1 MKERESLRDAS
12 PTVTETRT
20 LLGIDIGTTRV
31 KALLIDLEGRV
42 RGMGVC
48 ETPFETT
55 GPHVEMTLFGLKTA
69 IGTAVGQ
76 LGGAVTHVSAVG
88 IASMGETGVP
98 LDRHLEPS
106 GPLIAWHD
114 SRGAKVVRRLIDE
127 YGDALP
133 ARAGQITRVQSS
145 IAKIGWLLQHDVE
158 IHRWLGAAEA
168 ALWSLTGEQVSEPS
182 LACRTGAFD
191 VSALSYLGDVIRLV
205 GAPHDIFPPVRV
217 AGEPH
222 GRVTD
227 AGREWLGLAVGV
239 PVTVAG
245 HDHMVGAVGVGL
257 SDDDLL
263 DSIGTAETLVR
274 YTRDDLDFIQAAT
287 LMADVSID
295 PARGGLAVMAGD
307 LRPGRIVESARRM
320 FGDASFEELDGA
332 ALSVDSGMGEIH
344 AAEGAVLL
352 EQLRLQAGPGV
363 SSGSAQVRWRGLIE
377 AMTSYMWNCA
387 LGIEPLAEP
396 PARIVLI
403 GGGARSDTWASA
415 KRRISGL
422 PVARSLTEATAYG
435 AALFAGC
442 AAGYWPVVDEAPRSP
457 LERVE
462 Q

>member
-1 MKERESLRDAS
+1 
-12 PTVTETRT
+12 
-20 LLGIDIGTTRV
+20 
-31 KALLIDLEGRV
+31 
-42 RGMGVC
+42 
-48 ETPFETT
+48 
-55 GPHVEMTLFGLKTA
+55 MTLPGLKAA
-69 IGTAVGQ
+69 ISTAVRQ
-76 LGGAVTHVSAVG
+76 LGGAVADVSGVG
-88 IASMGETGVP
+88 VASMGETGVP
-98 LDRHLEPS
+98 LDRHLQPS

-114 SRGAKVVRRLIDE
+114 PRGAKVVRRLTDE

-133 ARAGQITRVQSS
+133 ARAGQATRVQSS
-145 IAKIGWLLQHDVE
+145 VAKIGWLLQHGVE

-168 ALWSLTGEQVSEPS
+168 ALWLLTDEQVSEPS

-191 VSALSYLGDVIRLV
+191 VSARKYIEDVTRLI
-205 GAPHDIFPPVRV
+205 GAPAEIFPPVRV

-222 GRVTD
+222 GRVVD
-227 AGREWLGLAVGV
+227 AGKDWLGLSLGV

-257 SDDDLL
+257 AHDDLL

-274 YTRDDLDFIQAAT
+274 YAGDDLDFLKAAE
-287 LMADVSID
+287 LSADVSID

-320 FGDASFEELDGA
+320 LGDASFEELDSVA
-332 ALSVDSGMGEIH
+332 SSVDSGEFQ
-344 AAEGAVLL
+344 AEEGAALL
-352 EQLRLQAGPGV
+352 EQLRSAAGPGV
-363 SSGSAQVRWRGLIE
+363 SSASAHVRWRGLIE
-377 AMTSYMWNCA
+377 AMTSYMWNTA
-387 LGIEPLAEP
+387 LGIEPLAGS

-422 PVARSLTEATAYG
+422 PVARSRIEATAYG

-442 AAGYWPVVDEAPRSP
+442 AAGSWSVIGEAPRSP
-457 LERVE
+457 LEAVE

>member
-1 MKERESLRDAS
+1 M
-12 PTVTETRT
+12 TETGT

-31 KALLIDLEGRV
+31 KALLIDLQGDV

-55 GPHVEMTLFGLKTA
+55 GPHVEMTLPGLKTA
-69 IGTAVGQ
+69 IGAAVGQ
-76 LGGAVTHVSAVG
+76 LGEAIAQVAAVG

-114 SRGAKVVRRLIDE
+114 PRGAKVVRRLIDE

-133 ARAGQITRVQSS
+133 ARAGQVTRAQSS

-191 VSALSYLGDVIRLV
+191 VSARSYLDDVIRLV
-205 GAPHDIFPPVRV
+205 GAPDDIFPPVRV

-227 AGREWLGLAVGV
+227 AGREWLGLTVGV

-274 YTRDDLDFIQAAT
+274 YTRDDLDFMQAAT
-287 LMADVSID
+287 LVADVSID

-332 ALSVDSGMGEIH
+332 ALSADSGTANSTPPRVPSFSSSCDHKLGRGFLGV
-344 AAEGAVLL
+344 GA
-352 EQLRLQAGPGV
+352 
-363 SSGSAQVRWRGLIE
+363 S
-377 AMTSYMWNCA
+377 
-387 LGIEPLAEP
+387 PLA
-396 PARIVLI
+396 
-403 GGGARSDTWASA
+403 WAH
-415 KRRISGL
+415 RGDD
-422 PVARSLTEATAYG
+422 
-435 AALFAGC
+435 
-442 AAGYWPVVDEAPRSP
+442 VVH
-457 LERVE
+457 VE
-462 Q
+462 LCPGDRAVG